1 MDVIFKEG
9 MLYLQGVKF
18 GKVSFIEISQ
28 IQQTLDKVIIVPF
41 WSQYQN
47 WSSGS

>member
-9 MLYLQGVKF
+9 LVYLQGVKF

-28 IQQTLDKVIIVPF
+28 IQHT
-41 WSQYQN
+41 
-47 WSSGS
+47 

>member
-18 GKVSFIEISQ
+18 GKVSLMV
-28 IQQTLDKVIIVPF
+28 IQLFCYSAAIVL
-41 WSQYQN
+41 SVKILGHTDHY
-47 WSSGS
+47 